1 MMKSRGVGGFNV
13 IFEDSDPN
21 MVATINANREFYPYN
36 LDLVNKKILFYNI
49 QAGPDDIKEFE
60 IDILKMQDELKKLE
74 QYVNEFAGFL
84 EL

>member
-1 MMKSRGVGGFNV
+1 M
-13 IFEDSDPN
+13 
-21 MVATINANREFYPYN
+21 
-36 LDLVNKKILFYNI
+36 LFYNI

-60 IDILKMQDELKKLE
+60 IDMLRMQDELKKLE